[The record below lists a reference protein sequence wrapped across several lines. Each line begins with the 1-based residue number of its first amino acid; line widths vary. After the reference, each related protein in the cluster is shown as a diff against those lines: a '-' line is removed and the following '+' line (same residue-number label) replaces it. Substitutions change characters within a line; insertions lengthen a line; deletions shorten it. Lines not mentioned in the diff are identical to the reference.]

1 MRLCPYCKQEA
12 TGVGT
17 SDEFLD
23 FCTECDRLIEGMTIE
38 VEETAYSVAEA
49 AVEYIH
55 NVEMGHVCN
64 NGARTKKS
72 LIELHEAVNDYVE
85 WRDDL

>member
-23 FCTECDRLIEGMTIE
+23 FCTECDRLIEGETIE
-38 VEETAYSVAEA
+38 VEETAHSVAEA
-49 AVEYIH
+49 AVEYIK
-55 NVEMGHVCN
+55 NIEMGHHGP
-64 NGARTKKS
+64 NGARTKQA
-72 LIELHEAVNDYVE
+72 LMDLFAAVNDYVE